1 MCCMQKVE
9 FSDWAT
15 PIVPVLKP
23 DGSVHICGDYKI
35 TINSALDV
43 PEHRMPAADDLF
55 TQLNEGEKFTKLDLS
70 SAYQQVLLDEE
81 SRQYVTINTH
91 LGLYR
96 YTRLPFGVVSSPAIF
111 QKIVDSVMSGLE
123 GVGGILDDLI
133 ITGSNDER
141 HLSNLESALERMSGM
156 GIQLVKEKCLFM
168 KPTVEYF
175 AFVVDRDGIHP
186 SPRKVQAIREVQV
199 LENPTELKS
208 FLGMVDYY

>member
-1 MCCMQKVE
+1 MQKVE
-9 FSDWAT
+9 FSAWAT

-70 SAYQQVLLDEE
+70 LTYQQVLLYEE
-81 SRQYVTINTH
+81 SRKYVTVNTH

-96 YTRLPFGVVSSPAIF
+96 YTRLPFGVASSPAIF

-156 GIQLVKEKCLFM
+156 GIQLMKEKCLFM
-168 KPTVEYF
+168 KPTGNILHLWWTAMVFTRRLVRFKPF
-175 AFVVDRDGIHP
+175 A
-186 SPRKVQAIREVQV
+186 
-199 LENPTELKS
+199 KS
-208 FLGMVDYY
+208 RYSRTLHT